1 MTLPREDYLLSIPRA
16 KGSQLPM
23 SHLTEII
30 DNHHNL
36 DGLFSIVKHY
46 GVSAEFV
53 TDALVQRFEQ
63 IQNEEESDESENTQE
78 EKAYCN
84 EILSTLNQYYARL

>member
-1 MTLPREDYLLSIPRA
+1 V
-16 KGSQLPM
+16 

-63 IQNEEESDESENTQE
+63 IQKDEQPKEKTPPE
-78 EKAYCN
+78 KKAYCDK
-84 EILSTLNQYYARL
+84 I

>member
-1 MTLPREDYLLSIPRA
+1 
-16 KGSQLPM
+16 M

-30 DNHHNL
+30 DNHNNL
-36 DGLFSIVKHY
+36 DGVFSIVKHY

-63 IQNEEESDESENTQE
+63 IQKNDDESEDNTQE
-78 EKAYCN
+78 EKAYCD
-84 EILSTLNQYYARL
+84 EILNTLNQYYARL

>member
-1 MTLPREDYLLSIPRA
+1 
-16 KGSQLPM
+16 M

-30 DNHHNL
+30 DNHNNL
-36 DGLFSIVKHY
+36 DGVFSIVKHY

-63 IQNEEESDESENTQE
+63 IQKNDEESEGSTEEE
-78 EKAYCN
+78 KVYCE
-84 EILSTLNQYYARL
+84 EILNTLNQYYARL